1 MRIAVIDF
9 SSTALSLLVEEISGE
24 MMSSVVGLRRSVSI
38 LDYMNRKGRLS
49 ERGIEKVIDSM
60 RYLIEAAERVGAES
74 IRLISTASMRIISNY
89 EEVAD
94 AVRNATGLDF
104 DILDGRDEAYA
115 DYMANREYAALGD
128 SLLLD
133 AGGVSAELVDLN
145 SSSRKDMF
153 SLPIGPLALFRRFP
167 GMYPDA
173 DDAIA
178 IRKRIAK
185 VYEKNRVYPGRIFS
199 HIVLVGGNAEALYS
213 VYADY
218 FSLPESSLRAMD
230 RKKLKKLIK
239 HLLSSEERS
248 MLFIRNAPEKVHTL
262 IPAALLAYET
272 ASHFSADELVIS
284 DKGVKEGYLR
294 ILVEG

>member
-1 MRIAVIDF
+1 MRKALIDF
-9 SSTALSLLVEEISGE
+9 SSTALSLLVMDDGLRP
-24 MMSSVVGLRRSVSI
+24 VFRLRRSLSI
-38 LDYMNRKGRLS
+38 VEYMTKKGRLQD
-49 ERGIEKVIDSM
+49 RGIEKV
-60 RYLIEAAERVGAES
+60 LEAVAHLKEAAEEVGARR
-74 IRLISTASMRIISNY
+74 IYLIATASMRLIANHG
-89 EEVAD
+89 EVSDRIRAM
-94 AVRNATGLDF
+94 TGLSLT
-104 DILDGRDEAYA
+104 ILSGREEAYCA
-115 DYMANREYAALGD
+115 ASVNRGYAEEESA
-128 SLLLD
+128 LLLD
-133 AGGVSAELVDLN
+133 IGGATCQIADLREPDMEN
-145 SSSRKDMF
+145 MF
-153 SLPIGPLALFRRFP
+153 SLPIGPVALRRFSSSL
-167 GMYPDA
+167 YPDE
-173 DDAIA
+173 DE
-178 IRKRIAK
+178 IREMRKEIKK
-185 VYEKNRVYPGRIFS
+185 VLSRELVYPGAGFG
-199 HIVLVGGNAEALYS
+199 HLVLIGSNCEALYS